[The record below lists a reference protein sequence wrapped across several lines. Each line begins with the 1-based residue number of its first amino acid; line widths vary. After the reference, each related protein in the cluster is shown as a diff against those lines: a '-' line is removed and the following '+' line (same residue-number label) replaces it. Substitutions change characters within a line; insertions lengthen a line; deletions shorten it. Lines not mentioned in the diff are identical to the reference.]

1 RVYTY
6 IAELGWGPLNLLATA
21 GAVLLAV
28 SVLIFLLNVFLSLRS
43 DVPAP
48 ADPWGGDS
56 LEWSVESPP
65 PNYNFHPLPTVTGL
79 YPRWD
84 VGGEKPPV
92 VEGVRADRREVLVTH
107 FMDAEPDYRQIL
119 PAPSFAPLLL
129 ALGTS
134 VAFLGVVYAFWWVPI
149 GGLLS
154 FAAIVKWF
162 WPGEFEGEPPWSE
175 TH

>member
-1 RVYTY
+1 SVPFDLQVHDTFFVVAHFHYVLIGGAVFPLFCAVYYWFPKITGRMLGERLGQWNFWTMAVGFNGTFFPMHQLCPEGMPRRVYTY

-84 VGGEKPPV
+84 VG
-92 VEGVRADRREVLVTH
+92 
-107 FMDAEPDYRQIL
+107 
-119 PAPSFAPLLL
+119 
-129 ALGTS
+129 
-134 VAFLGVVYAFWWVPI
+134 
-149 GGLLS
+149 
-154 FAAIVKWF
+154 
-162 WPGEFEGEPPWSE
+162 
-175 TH
+175 